1 MYGGDLS
8 LQPFSFLRV
17 EGDFAESQWRGT
29 NAATGQYDDTGN
41 DSTTDRQ
48 AWDGRVIVPF
58 GKLELS
64 GQYKKVGAGFD
75 APGNWGK
82 IGRWANPTAIE
93 GYGGGLRL
101 PIGKSLAVEGSGNF
115 YQIIGN
121 VWEWCLD
128 GFDKDFYRLSP
139 AQDPVR
145 LDSPSGMRVLRGGAF
160 DQAAESARSA
170 RRHREPPTFKSDSIG
185 VRPARALER

>member
-1 MYGGDLS
+1 MGEEW
-8 LQPFSFLRV
+8 RV
-17 EGDFAESQWRGT
+17 GREDHDDR
-29 NAATGQYDDTGN
+29 AAARTEQTWTAIQDWPELDDQCAN
-41 DSTTDRQ
+41 DALVRQ
-48 AWDGRVIVPF
+48 FRPNPF
-58 GKLELS
+58 G
-64 GQYKKVGAGFD
+64 
-75 APGNWGK
+75 
-82 IGRWANPTAIE
+82 
-93 GYGGGLRL
+93 
-101 PIGKSLAVEGSGNF
+101 F